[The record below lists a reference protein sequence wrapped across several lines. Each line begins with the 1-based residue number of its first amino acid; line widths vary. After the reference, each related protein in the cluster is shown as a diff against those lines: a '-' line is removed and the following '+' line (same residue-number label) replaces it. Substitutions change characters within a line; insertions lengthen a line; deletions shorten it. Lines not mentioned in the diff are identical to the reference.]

1 LIATKETKISEFRQ
15 AWIDALREELAG
27 LFSNIRTLTRAV
39 QEDRAHQSESA
50 NKFHIA
56 PEKITEVRHGAAETY
71 HKIKLRLNRNQDDHK
86 ELLRLLSE
94 MMISQQAYLQNNEGD
109 ALVPLGHVE
118 QTSDY
123 AEVVFEE

>member
-56 PEKITEVRHGAAETY
+56 PR
-71 HKIKLRLNRNQDDHK
+71 KLRKFVTVRLKPITRLNC
-86 ELLRLLSE
+86 
-94 MMISQQAYLQNNEGD
+94 G
-109 ALVPLGHVE
+109 
-118 QTSDY
+118 
-123 AEVVFEE
+123 